1 MAVFDQETT
10 ATRYVAY
17 SPIIRF
23 QCAST
28 STVVRIRTQ
37 YYSQSQ
43 WATMSCVCSCLW
55 VWLCFIAFIL
65 FSRLSHFFTR
75 THFLSAWEDRT
86 VHLNHPPDG
95 FRCIFGVITTCD
107 ALCSCFPF
115 SPFTPSPFHQIH
127 PFHPLTFI
135 FFFLP
140 SKSALLMVQDSK
152 IVMLH
157 PTSLPLEHRVPI

>member
-1 MAVFDQETT
+1 MRQHKHSRTHTHPILLSISVGNHVMCVF
-10 ATRYVAY
+10 V
-17 SPIIRF
+17 SLG
-23 QCAST
+23 
-28 STVVRIRTQ
+28 VVVFHCVHLG
-37 YYSQSQ
+37 QSSI
-43 WATMSCVCSCLW
+43 TL
-55 VWLCFIAFIL
+55 
-65 FSRLSHFFTR
+65 FTR

-86 VHLNHPPDG
+86 VYLNHPPDG

-115 SPFTPSPFHQIH
+115 PPFSPTPFHQIH

-157 PTSLPLEHRVPI
+157 PASLPLERRVPI